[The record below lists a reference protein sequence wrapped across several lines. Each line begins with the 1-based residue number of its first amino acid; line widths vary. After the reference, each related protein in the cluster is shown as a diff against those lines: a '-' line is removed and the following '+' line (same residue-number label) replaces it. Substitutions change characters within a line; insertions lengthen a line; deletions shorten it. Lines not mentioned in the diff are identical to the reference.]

1 MFGMGFFEILVVL
14 VVAIIFLGPE
24 KFPQAVVDVVKF
36 FRAVKKTLNDAKDTL
51 DKEIN
56 IEEIKKETLEYQ
68 KLFENKV
75 ESLKGVKIEELEDA
89 KVTAENEIKSIQDL
103 MQDYQKS
110 LETNTTPN
118 HLNEEVSNEEALNK
132 EVSSDEPP
140 KEVKLAN
147 NTKEHDKEK
156 SMFEDLKPHLQELR
170 KRLMVS
176 VATILVAFLGCFHFW
191 KNIFEF
197 VKNSYKGTL
206 IQLSP
211 IEGVMVAVK
220 ISFSAA
226 IVISM
231 PIIFWQLWLF
241 IAPGLYKNEKK
252 VILPFVFFG
261 SGMFLIGAAFS
272 YYVVFPFIIE
282 YLATFGSDMF
292 AANISASSYVSFFTR
307 LILGF
312 GVAFELPVLAY
323 FLAKVGLITDA
334 SLKAYFKYA
343 IVVIFIVAAIITPP
357 DVVSQIFMALPLVG
371 LYGLSILIAK
381 IVNPAPKD
389 NENDSEKD
397 SENNAKEHT
406 KSE

>member
-140 KEVKLAN
+140 KEIKSATDN

-156 SMFEDLKPHLQELR
+156 
-170 KRLMVS
+170 
-176 VATILVAFLGCFHFW
+176 
-191 KNIFEF
+191 
-197 VKNSYKGTL
+197 
-206 IQLSP
+206 
-211 IEGVMVAVK
+211 
-220 ISFSAA
+220 
-226 IVISM
+226 
-231 PIIFWQLWLF
+231 
-241 IAPGLYKNEKK
+241 
-252 VILPFVFFG
+252 
-261 SGMFLIGAAFS
+261 
-272 YYVVFPFIIE
+272 
-282 YLATFGSDMF
+282 
-292 AANISASSYVSFFTR
+292 
-307 LILGF
+307 
-312 GVAFELPVLAY
+312 
-323 FLAKVGLITDA
+323 
-334 SLKAYFKYA
+334 
-343 IVVIFIVAAIITPP
+343 
-357 DVVSQIFMALPLVG
+357 
-371 LYGLSILIAK
+371 
-381 IVNPAPKD
+381 
-389 NENDSEKD
+389 
-397 SENNAKEHT
+397 EHV
-406 KSE
+406 

>member
-132 EVSSDEPP
+132 EVSSGEPP
-140 KEVKLAN
+140 KEVQLATDN

-156 SMFEDLKPHLQELR
+156 
-170 KRLMVS
+170 
-176 VATILVAFLGCFHFW
+176 
-191 KNIFEF
+191 
-197 VKNSYKGTL
+197 
-206 IQLSP
+206 
-211 IEGVMVAVK
+211 
-220 ISFSAA
+220 
-226 IVISM
+226 
-231 PIIFWQLWLF
+231 
-241 IAPGLYKNEKK
+241 
-252 VILPFVFFG
+252 
-261 SGMFLIGAAFS
+261 
-272 YYVVFPFIIE
+272 
-282 YLATFGSDMF
+282 
-292 AANISASSYVSFFTR
+292 
-307 LILGF
+307 
-312 GVAFELPVLAY
+312 
-323 FLAKVGLITDA
+323 
-334 SLKAYFKYA
+334 
-343 IVVIFIVAAIITPP
+343 
-357 DVVSQIFMALPLVG
+357 
-371 LYGLSILIAK
+371 
-381 IVNPAPKD
+381 
-389 NENDSEKD
+389 
-397 SENNAKEHT
+397 EHV
-406 KSE
+406 